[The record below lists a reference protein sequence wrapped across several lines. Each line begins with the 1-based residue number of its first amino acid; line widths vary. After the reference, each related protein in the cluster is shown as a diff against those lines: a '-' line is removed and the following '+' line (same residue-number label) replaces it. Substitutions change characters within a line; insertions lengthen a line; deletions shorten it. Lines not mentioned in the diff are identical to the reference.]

1 MKTCHR
7 QKPTFVGERGSVTA
21 EFAIVM
27 PAIMGLVL
35 VMLSAFSIQIQK
47 FQMMQQAATAAR
59 AFARGEPVDLIEN
72 WFSANTEIELVESGQ
87 FVCANAIRKVKL
99 LGLEAAS
106 IEIATQHCARESGL

>member
-1 MKTCHR
+1 MRLKS
-7 QKPTFVGERGSVTA
+7 KAKNEIGSATA

-47 FQMMQQAATAAR
+47 FQLIQQAATAAR
-59 AFARGEPVDLIEN
+59 AFARGEPVELIES
-72 WFSANTEIELVESGQ
+72 WFSANTDIELTEARQ

-106 IEIATQHCARESGL
+106 FEIAAQHCARESGL

>member
-7 QKPTFVGERGSVTA
+7 QKPSFVGELGSVTA

-47 FQMMQQAATAAR
+47 FQMMQQAATAAK
-59 AFARGEPVDLIEN
+59 AFARGEPVELIDS
-72 WFSANTEIELVESGQ
+72 WFSANTDIEFAESGQ